1 MSLVFLAAFA
11 AQPVPEPEK
20 GWRAERAEKPQV
32 SREAA
37 IEAMRVLLSAIRQDD
52 SNTIRKL
59 IPDAPVLSHN
69 PIKDPQEF
77 VRIFSGC
84 DQSDILGTF
93 EYSRS
98 TGQVV
103 RLAIECVNYDFSS
116 IRVTEDEEAPFNE
129 RPVGIDF
136 WFDGTAFEI
145 VRPAGIFSNVELR

>member
-1 MSLVFLAAFA
+1 VSLWFLAALA
-11 AQPVPEPEK
+11 AQPVPAPEQ
-20 GWRAERAEKPQV
+20 GWRAAIPEKPQV

-37 IEAMRVLLSAIRQDD
+37 IEAMRVLLSAFRQGDG
-52 SNTIRKL
+52 NTVRKM
-59 IPDAPVLSHN
+59 ITDAPVLSHN
-69 PIKDPQEF
+69 PIKAQEL
-77 VRIFSGC
+77 VKIFSRC

-93 EYSRS
+93 EYNRS
-98 TGQVV
+98 AGQVV

-116 IRVTEDEEAPFNE
+116 IRVTEEGEAPVNE